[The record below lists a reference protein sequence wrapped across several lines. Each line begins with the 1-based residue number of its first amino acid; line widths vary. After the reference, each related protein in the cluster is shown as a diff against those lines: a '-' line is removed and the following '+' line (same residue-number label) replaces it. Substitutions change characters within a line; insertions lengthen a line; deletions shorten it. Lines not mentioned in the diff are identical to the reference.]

1 MYHAVPLEPGN
12 FYHLYNR
19 GINGCDLFRETTNYE
34 HFFSLYV
41 THIEPVADTFA
52 WVLMKNHFHFLIR
65 VKDLQPPADL
75 PGLGNLECHTVKP
88 PSQAF
93 SNLFN
98 AYTKAFNKKYH
109 RTGSLFEKNFRRK
122 KITSRA
128 YLKWVLLYIHN
139 PVHHGFC
146 QHPSEYA
153 WSSYLSCLSVKPTNL
168 QRETVIGW
176 FDSLGNF
183 KTCHEQKVGI
193 RGIEDLLGI

>member
-1 MYHAVPLEPGN
+1 
-12 FYHLYNR
+12 
-19 GINGCDLFRETTNYE
+19 
-34 HFFSLYV
+34 
-41 THIEPVADTFA
+41 
-52 WVLMKNHFHFLIR
+52 
-65 VKDLQPPADL
+65 
-75 PGLGNLECHTVKP
+75 LGNLEGQKVKP
-88 PSQAF
+88 PYQAF

-109 RTGSLFEKNFRRK
+109 RTCSPFEKNFSRK
-122 KITSRA
+122 KITSRS
-128 YLKWVLLYIHN
+128 YLKRVLLYIHNN

-146 QHPSEYA
+146 RHPSEYA

-176 FDSLGNF
+176 FDSPGNF